1 MYLDEVGVSS
11 KGVRRRTW
19 SPRGVTSLVS
29 LRADR
34 EQLSAIGAIPSD
46 GRFFQ
51 HTKPGAIRSEHVPAF
66 FQHLLH
72 HIHGEIVVVL
82 DNSEIRRAKEIQA
95 FVELQECLSLVY
107 LLP

>member
-29 LRADR
+29 LRADQ
-34 EQLSAIGAIPSD
+34 EQLSAIGAIPPD

-51 HTKPGAIRSEHVPAF
+51 HTKPGAIRSGHVPAF